1 MKQTDETFD
10 WIDIGEHERAANIP
24 TGVIVLCGPQSAPC
38 FVPGLM
44 VTKPEKRRADAW
56 ASLTAENFGK
66 LVPISQAPPS
76 P

>member
-1 MKQTDETFD
+1 MKQADETFD

-38 FVPGLM
+38 FVPGLR
-44 VTKPEKRRADAW
+44 VTEPEKRRTDAFGRF
-56 ASLTAENFGK
+56 SPENFGK